1 LLDDAQLAK
10 ELAKPDSRLYTED
23 DQRTRDDDEKAENA
37 WPLGDDDAR
46 DAAARRGDGEHEADT
61 DNSEV

>member
-1 LLDDAQLAK
+1 LAK
-10 ELAKPDSRLYTED
+10 EIAKPDARLYTEND
-23 DQRTRDDDEKAENA
+23 ERQRDDDEKAENA

-46 DAAARRGDGEHEADT
+46 DAAARRGNGELEVDT